1 MKDVEPPAKIC
12 QINVYIGARIDQFQL
27 FFPDK
32 IIYHEYRRWIGSLLE
47 LNLNER
53 SSWIGIDTGTLNI
66 LSQRHPFYLAEANKG
81 GKEKEYNEEYSHE
94 VNAEPKLGQFIKKEP
109 NFRKAL
115 TLT

>member
-1 MKDVEPPAKIC
+1 M
-12 QINVYIGARIDQFQL
+12 
-27 FFPDK
+27 
-32 IIYHEYRRWIGSLLE
+32 LE

-53 SSWIGIDTGTLNI
+53 SSWIGIDTCALNI
-66 LSQRHPFYLAEANKG
+66 LSQHYPLHLAKANKG
-81 GKEKEYNEEYSHE
+81 GKEKEYDEEYSHE